1 MKVNIRIGRNK
12 IPRLVYAFFVLV
24 FLLALILAL
33 GFFHKKGQKA
43 QEKAFVPPASPAKV
57 KPPPL
62 KEQKETIQKGFTLA
76 AILAKYHFS
85 PTEIHQLREEIK
97 AVYDLAKIKAGHEIR
112 FFTSSEGQFQRL
124 EYDIDETSYLVILKD
139 GSQLKAEKK
148 EYHFE
153 IKEALQGSIIEDN
166 LISAF
171 NKFGEKD
178 ALAFLLADLFGW
190 DIDFYTD
197 LRRGDSFVLLFE
209 KKFLNE
215 KFFGYGNILAAEF
228 RNQGKVFQAFRYTYP
243 DTKKSDH
250 FDAEGNSLRKE
261 FLKSPIKFA
270 RITSRFSSSRLHPI
284 HKVYRSHYGVDYAAS
299 IGFPVQAT
307 ADGTVTFAGWNGA
320 SGRMVT
326 IRHQNAYRTM
336 YLHLKNY
343 APGIKVGAKVKG
355 GDVIGSVGSS
365 GESTGP
371 HLDYRIQ
378 CHGSYINP
386 LGWKFKPV
394 EPLRKEF
401 MEDYK
406 KEVEKYKLDLK
417 TPLIFFLSLTN
428 SF

>member
-12 IPRLVYAFFVLV
+12 TSSLVYAFFVLV
-24 FLLALILAL
+24 SLLALILAL
-33 GFFHKKGQKA
+33 GLFQKKGQKVK
-43 QEKAFVPPASPAKV
+43 EKAFAPPASPAKV
-57 KPPPL
+57 ETPPL
-62 KEQKETIQKGFTLA
+62 KEQKEIIHKGFTLA
-76 AILAKYHFS
+76 DILAKCHFS
-85 PTEIHQLREEIK
+85 PAEIHQLREEIK
-97 AVYDLAKIKAGHEIR
+97 PVYDLAKIKAGHEIR
-112 FFTSSEGQFQRL
+112 FFTSSDGQFQGL
-124 EYDIDETSYLVILKD
+124 EYDIDETSYLVVQKD
-139 GSQLKAEKK
+139 GSQFRAEKK
-148 EYHFE
+148 EYPFE
-153 IKEALQGSIIEDN
+153 IKEAFQGGIIEDN

-171 NKFGEKD
+171 NKLGEKD
-178 ALAFLLADLFGW
+178 ALAFSLADLFGW

-209 KKFLNE
+209 KKFLNG

-228 RNQGKVFQAFRYTYP
+228 RNQGKVFQAFHYAYP
-243 DTKKSDH
+243 DNKKSDH

-270 RITSRFSSSRLHPI
+270 HITSRFSFSRLHPI
-284 HKVYRSHYGVDYAAS
+284 HKVYRPHYGVDYAAS

-320 SGRMVT
+320 SGRMIT
-326 IRHQNAYRTM
+326 IRHQNAYETM

-355 GDVIGSVGSS
+355 GDVIGYVGSS

-378 CHGSYINP
+378 YHGSYINP

-401 MEDYK
+401 LEDYK
-406 KEVEKYKLDLK
+406 KEVEKYKLGLEA
-417 TPLIFFLSLTN
+417 PLIFMLNLFN